1 MTGVNKE
8 SLYSDKIIEKKT
20 FYEWG
25 DINTSEIIILAIH
38 GYNDYANS
46 FKLPAKYLSK
56 NNIVTFS
63 FDLDGF
69 GKNDN
74 SGFWFPLE
82 VHRKLIKK
90 ELLKLKK
97 KYPQKK
103 IFLLGESM
111 GGAIITSLMT
121 HNKGLPIDG
130 AVLVAPALWNFSEK
144 NFFKSLFMSLISR
157 LFPNLKVDSKGWV
170 EVKASD
176 NQEVLKELSQDKY
189 FIHHPNLK
197 SLYGII
203 ELMDESYKDAKKF
216 FSQPSYNT
224 LVVIPIKDEIV
235 PRKPLIE
242 LLEQTKI
249 KTNSFSS
256 DFIIFESS
264 YHMILR
270 DMKGNNVTKEI
281 KKWILERKTKK
292 KTNFN
297 EVIQKLRK
305 ADYHH
310 ILD

>member
-1 MTGVNKE
+1 M
-8 SLYSDKIIEKKT
+8 
-20 FYEWG
+20 
-25 DINTSEIIILAIH
+25 AIH

-56 NNIVTFS
+56 SNIFTFS

-74 SGFWFPLE
+74 FGFWYPLE
-82 VHRKLIKK
+82 VHTKVIKK
-90 ELLKLKK
+90 QLLELKK
-97 KYPQKK
+97 QYPRKK

-121 HNKGLPIDG
+121 HEKELPIEG

-144 NFFKSLFMSLISR
+144 NFFKSLFMFLISR
-157 LFPNLKVDSKGWV
+157 SFPNLKIDSKGWV

-189 FIHHPNLK
+189 FIHRPNLK

-242 LLEQTKI
+242 LLEETKI
-249 KTNSFSS
+249 KSYDFFS

-270 DMKGNNVTKEI
+270 DMKGDNVTEEI

-292 KTNFN
+292 QDDFS
-297 EVIQKLRK
+297 EVIQKLK
-305 ADYHH
+305 NSDYQH

>member
-1 MTGVNKE
+1 M
-8 SLYSDKIIEKKT
+8 
-20 FYEWG
+20 
-25 DINTSEIIILAIH
+25 
-38 GYNDYANS
+38 
-46 FKLPAKYLSK
+46 
-56 NNIVTFS
+56 
-63 FDLDGF
+63 
-69 GKNDN
+69 
-74 SGFWFPLE
+74 
-82 VHRKLIKK
+82 
-90 ELLKLKK
+90 KK
-97 KYPQKK
+97 KYPEKK

-121 HNKGLPIDG
+121 HEKGLPIEG

-157 LFPNLKVDSKGWV
+157 SFPNLRVDSKGWV
-170 EVKASD
+170 EVKATD
-176 NQEVLKELSQDKY
+176 NQEVLKELSEDEY
-189 FIHHPNLK
+189 FIHRPNLK

-203 ELMDESYKDAKKF
+203 ELMDETYKDAKTF

-224 LVVIPIKDEIV
+224 LVIIPIKDEIV

-242 LLEQTKI
+242 LLEETKI
-249 KTNSFSS
+249 KSYDFFS

-270 DMKGNNVTKEI
+270 DMKGDNVTEEI
-281 KKWILERKTKK
+281 KKWILEKQMRK

-297 EVIQKLRK
+297 KVIQKLRN

>member
-1 MTGVNKE
+1 V
-8 SLYSDKIIEKKT
+8 
-20 FYEWG
+20 
-25 DINTSEIIILAIH
+25 IILAVH
-38 GYNDYANS
+38 GYNDYSNS
-46 FKLPAKYLSK
+46 FKLPARYLSK
-56 NNIVTFS
+56 NNIFTFS

-74 SGFWFPLE
+74 FGFWYPLE
-82 VHRKLIKK
+82 VHKKVIKK
-90 ELLKLKK
+90 QLLELKK
-97 KYPQKK
+97 QYPQKK
-103 IFLLGESM
+103 IYLLGESM
-111 GGAIITSLMT
+111 GGAIVTSLMT
-121 HNKGLPIDG
+121 HEKELPIEG

-144 NFFKSLFMSLISR
+144 NFFKSLFMFLISR
-157 LFPNLKVDSKGWV
+157 SFPNLKIDSKGWV

-189 FIHHPNLK
+189 FIHRPNLK

-242 LLEQTKI
+242 LLEKTKV
-249 KTNSFSS
+249 KSYDFFSE
-256 DFIIFESS
+256 FIIFESS

-270 DMKGNNVTKEI
+270 DMKGNNVTEEI
-281 KKWILERKTKK
+281 KKWILERKMKK

-297 EVIQKLRK
+297 EVIQKLRNP
-305 ADYHH
+305 DYHH
-310 ILD
+310 ILE

>member
-1 MTGVNKE
+1 M
-8 SLYSDKIIEKKT
+8 
-20 FYEWG
+20 
-25 DINTSEIIILAIH
+25 IILAVH
-38 GYNDYANS
+38 GYNDYSNS
-46 FKLPAKYLSK
+46 FKLPARYLSK
-56 NNIVTFS
+56 NNIFTFS

-74 SGFWFPLE
+74 FGFWYPLD
-82 VHRKLIKK
+82 VHTKVIKK
-90 ELLKLKK
+90 QLLELKK
-97 KYPQKK
+97 QYPQKK
-103 IFLLGESM
+103 IYLLGESM
-111 GGAIITSLMT
+111 GGAIVTSLMT
-121 HNKGLPIDG
+121 HEKELPIEG
-130 AVLVAPALWNFSEK
+130 AILVAPALWNFSEK
-144 NFFKSLFMSLISR
+144 NFFKSLFMSLVSR
-157 LFPNLKVDSKGWV
+157 SFPNLKIDSKGWV

-189 FIHHPNLK
+189 FIHRPNLK

-242 LLEQTKI
+242 LLEKTKI

-281 KKWILERKTKK
+281 KKWILERETKK